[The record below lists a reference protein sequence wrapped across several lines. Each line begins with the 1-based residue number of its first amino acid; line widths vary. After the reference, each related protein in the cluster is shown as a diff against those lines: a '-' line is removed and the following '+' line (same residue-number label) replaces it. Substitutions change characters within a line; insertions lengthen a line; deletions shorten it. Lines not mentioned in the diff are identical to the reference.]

1 MSISKLQHRR
11 SRAAAKAELRRRK
24 GKASYTLP
32 PTTSNGALLER
43 GSDRPFR
50 ALVNDLFTIAS
61 RMDVVRAHLGRRM
74 GISGPQYSV
83 LVAVAHLQGEGG
95 VSVGA
100 VAQAMHVSS
109 AFIATETGKMARRGL
124 LLKRP
129 NPADGRGVL
138 LSVAPAGRLKLE
150 RVAPEIRAI
159 NDLFFG
165 ALDATSFTALSAA
178 ATALVKGSGKAV
190 HFVSAVE
197 GDPNAALQA
206 AG

>member
-1 MSISKLQHRR
+1 MSISRLAPRR
-11 SRAAAKAELRRRK
+11 SRAATKGELKRGNGK
-24 GKASYTLP
+24 GAYRLP
-32 PTTSNGALLER
+32 PTTSKGALLER
-43 GSDRPFR
+43 GSDRRFR

-61 RMDVVRAHLGRRM
+61 RMDMARAYLGRRM
-74 GISGPQYSV
+74 GLSGPQYSV
-83 LVAVAHLQGEGG
+83 LMAVAHLQGEGG
-95 VSVGA
+95 ASVGA

-138 LSVAPAGRLKLE
+138 LSVAPAGRLKLG

-165 ALDATSFTALSAA
+165 ALDVASFTALSAA
-178 ATALVKGSGKAV
+178 AKTLVKGSDKAM

-197 GDPNAALQA
+197 GDPSAALQA
-206 AG
+206 AE

>member
-1 MSISKLQHRR
+1 MSISRLAHRR
-11 SRAAAKAELRRRK
+11 SRAAINE
-24 GKASYTLP
+24 GKRGNGKPLYCLP
-32 PTTSNGALLER
+32 ATTSKGALLER
-43 GSDRPFR
+43 GSDRRFR
-50 ALVNDLFTIAS
+50 ALVHDLFTIAS
-61 RMDVVRAHLGRRM
+61 RMDLVRAHLGRRM

-83 LVAVAHLQGEGG
+83 LVAVAHLQGDGG
-95 VSVGA
+95 ASVGA

-109 AFIATETGKMARRGL
+109 AFIATESGKMARRGL

-165 ALDATSFTALSAA
+165 ALDAPSFSALSAA
-178 ATALVKGSGKAV
+178 ANALVQGSSKAV
-190 HFVSAVE
+190 HYVGAMR

-206 AG
+206 TG